1 MTVETVTILEGTV
14 VTFFFAVILV
24 TEGTLTVVKLTVVTV
39 TLVTVIE
46 VTVSLVTFY
55 SDGKGRGNKN

>member
-1 MTVETVTILEGTV
+1 VTVETVTILEGTV

-46 VTVSLVTFY
+46 VTVSLVT
-55 SDGKGRGNKN
+55 